1 MEYKFPGYVALDV
14 GNGNHQA
21 DQKLAGAG
29 IPVTLGDGDSIK
41 PALAPASASTAMRR
55 GVGLWSHMRALLSV
69 ESSACR
75 NQKGTTINI

>member
-1 MEYKFPGYVALDV
+1 MAYKFLGYVALDV

-21 DQKLAGAG
+21 DRQLAHAG
-29 IPVTLGDGDSIK
+29 TRFHFRRRKFIM
-41 PALAPASASTAMRR
+41 PALAAASASTSMRR